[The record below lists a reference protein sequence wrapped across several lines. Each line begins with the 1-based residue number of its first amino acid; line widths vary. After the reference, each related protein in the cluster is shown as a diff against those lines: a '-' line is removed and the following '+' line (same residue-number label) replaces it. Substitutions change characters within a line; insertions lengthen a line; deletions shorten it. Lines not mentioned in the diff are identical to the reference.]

1 MGLKWNFQRGGG
13 VRAKKTFRWRA
24 RGMDISA
31 MTQWPYNS
39 SIGEMLPV
47 TMILQHNKFTE
58 SVVYYLLINIHAHS

>member
-1 MGLKWNFQRGGG
+1 
-13 VRAKKTFRWRA
+13 
-24 RGMDISA
+24 MDISA